1 MKTAPPEYSLILL
14 NGGMGARV
22 GADQPKQLLKLRGI
36 PILVYTLITADRLPQ
51 VGQIV
56 VNFPAGWREEIEEVL
71 EAYAIST
78 PITLVPGAASRHS
91 SVREMLPHCEY
102 ARILLH
108 ESARPLAT
116 VADFERLIDSPWEN
130 VALMSPIPFTV
141 APVDPETHEVTGSL
155 DRARLRNV
163 QLPQKFVKSALL
175 AAHEKAQS
183 EGVEYTEDATLV
195 ADAGFPVHFL
205 DGSDANIKVTSPT
218 DVRMATVLLQ
228 GERDRDV

>member
-1 MKTAPPEYSLILL
+1 MTTTAATFSLILL
-14 NGGMGARV
+14 NGGVGARV
-22 GADQPKQLLKLRGI
+22 GAGQPKQLLKLRGI
-36 PILVYTLITADRLPQ
+36 PILVYTLITADRLSQ

-56 VNFPAGWREEIEEVL
+56 VNFPEGWQQEIQEVL
-71 EAYAIST
+71 DAYAIST
-78 PITLVPGAASRHS
+78 PITLVPGAPTRHS

-102 ARILLH
+102 DQVLLH

-116 VADFERLIDSPWEN
+116 AADFTRLIDSPFEN

-141 APVDPETHEVTGSL
+141 APVDPETHRVTGSL

-163 QLPQKFVKSALL
+163 QLPQKFRRSDLV
-175 AAHEKAQS
+175 AAHEKALA
-183 EGVEYTEDATLV
+183 EGFEYTEDATLV

-205 DGSDANIKVTSPT
+205 DGNDTNLKVTSPT

-228 GERDRDV
+228 GERERDV